1 MQIIPLFT
9 AGGYYQDKRGKKDC
23 KKCVNG
29 TFVDPE
35 SAPGKAAEDCKV
47 CPRGTD
53 RSVHAGYRACNCLT
67 NHYRTQRFGPCY
79 MCDTRLGMN
88 CRDDYLS
95 VAQGFWWSWK
105 RWDDADNDSIANEN
119 QYVSFVKNL
128 MNKSEK
134 YSNTSTKYD
143 GFIPMMHR
151 CPINE
156 SCRNE
161 KSTRIRSSEMCTS
174 GYWGTLCGQ
183 CSEGYYSWFQRCHRC
198 PQKWRTGLQFLG
210 LLFLLGILVGVLY
223 VIGKLKRKKDDDLV
237 KKISSVLKI
246 TVGFIQ
252 VMSVVFDA
260 LTYVPWPEALLSL
273 GNFAKMIELNVLA
286 VAKPACLHEKLR
298 FNALM
303 LPIIKFSIQFI
314 LLLLIW
320 GYYKATRNHFL
331 FSYRGGHVVI
341 KRKISEVRTSC
352 MTNSWWIL
360 FICYPSTAT
369 SILATVPYKEWAC
382 TKICLRQSNGTD
394 SDKYCRW
401 LLKAD
406 YSVPCIYSTSNA
418 LWVIC
423 TVLILYVVILPLLL
437 FTALKLKRREG
448 LTAHMFKPL
457 SLRSDFLT
465 SIQFLDSNYKDQF
478 WYWEMVE
485 IGRKMVLT
493 VGIGFF
499 GKQSHSGIALATTLA
514 TLFLVLHAQLQPV
527 RRRFEHWMQLIALSV
542 ISTNLMMGTLVLL
555 SFRDKKDPGYNSLVD
570 QKTFSGIVTV
580 ANSVYLLFVAG

>member
-1 MQIIPLFT
+1 MIDMYAI
-9 AGGYYQDKRGKKDC
+9 GGYYQDQRGQKDC
-23 KKCVNG
+23 KRCVNG
-29 TFVDPE
+29 TFVSPV
-35 SAPGKAAEDCKV
+35 SAPGKEAEDCKV

-53 RSVHAGYRACNCLT
+53 RSVHAGYRACNCLK
-67 NHYRTQRFGPCY
+67 NHYRMQRFGPCY
-79 MCDTRLGMN
+79 VCYSRFGMS

-105 RWDDADNDSIANEN
+105 RWDDADNNSIADEN
-119 QYVSFVKNL
+119 QYDSFVKNL
-128 MNKSEK
+128 MNKSER
-134 YSNTSTKYD
+134 YPNTSTKYD
-143 GFIPMMHR
+143 GFIPMIHR

-156 SCRNE
+156 SCQKETSN
-161 KSTRIRSSEMCTS
+161 RIRSSEMCS
-174 GYWGTLCGQ
+174 VGYWGTLCGQ

-210 LLFLLGILVGVLY
+210 LLLLLGILVGVLH
-223 VIGKLKRKKDDDLV
+223 VIGKLKRKRDDDLV
-237 KKISSVLKI
+237 NKISSVLKI

-273 GNFAKMIELNVLA
+273 GIFAKMIELNVLA
-286 VAKPACLHEKLR
+286 VATPACLHEKLR

-303 LPIIKFSIQFI
+303 LPIIKFSIQVI

-320 GYYKATRNHFL
+320 GYYKATRNQFL
-331 FSYRGGHVVI
+331 FSYRGGHAVI

-360 FICYPSTAT
+360 FMCYPSTAN
-369 SILATVPYKEWAC
+369 SILATVPYKEWTC
-382 TKICLRQSNGTD
+382 TMICLRQSNGTD

-406 YSVPCIYSTSNA
+406 YSVPCIYSTSTA

-423 TVLILYVVILPLLL
+423 TVLILYVVVLPLLL

-448 LTAHMFKPL
+448 LTAHKFKPL

-478 WYWEMVE
+478 WYWEMIE

-493 VGIGFF
+493 AGMGFF
-499 GKQSHSGIALATTLA
+499 GKQSHSGIALATLLA

-527 RRRFEHWMQLIALSV
+527 RRRFGHWMQLVALSV
-542 ISTNLMMGTLVLL
+542 ISTNLMMGALVLL
-555 SFRDKKDPGYNSLVD
+555 SFRDKRDPGYNSLVD
-570 QKTFSGIVTV
+570 QKTFSGIVV
-580 ANSVYLLFVAG
+580 AANAFYLLFVAG